1 MATREMALCIAL
13 SGATATAAAQTATAT
28 ENWLPIGRP
37 GPNGHWSRDVRAE
50 RNHLSEREV
59 LTPGPRWPDV
69 VQARSEKQE
78 GLGRPLQGHPTG

>member
-50 RNHLSEREV
+50 RHHQSERKV
-59 LTPGPRWPDV
+59 RYLLPQAARCCSGPR
-69 VQARSEKQE
+69 QR
-78 GLGRPLQGHPTG
+78 RRR